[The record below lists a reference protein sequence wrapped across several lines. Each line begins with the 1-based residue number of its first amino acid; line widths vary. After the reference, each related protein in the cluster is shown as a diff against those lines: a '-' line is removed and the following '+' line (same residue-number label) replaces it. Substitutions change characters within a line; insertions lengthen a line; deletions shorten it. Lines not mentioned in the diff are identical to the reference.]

1 MSSIMQSEE
10 SEHHYGHQIPFN
22 KPCAASWLSKLYQ
35 FSNNAI
41 MLSCFWDYISVYEN
55 FYRCAVP
62 CVFSVDWSC
71 VVVPVSD
78 SSEGKPV
85 SVLLSKRNAGRE
97 GDGRLQEWLLSIGT
111 TAAMVGLLDTF
122 SWTHNK
128 PMWKHLITS
137 LTGLPLNVS
146 SIRFVAV
153 PSLQFLH
160 ACRVW
165 NALVET
171 NSSEWKST
179 VLPHKNQVNHTIN
192 WFWWTHFLG
201 ILNGSCLLQA

>member
-1 MSSIMQSEE
+1 MSFEIVSIFKQCNQVFVLLWV
-10 SEHHYGHQIPFN
+10 Y
-22 KPCAASWLSKLYQ
+22 LSLWKFQ
-35 FSNNAI
+35 FG
-41 MLSCFWDYISVYEN
+41 DRY
-55 FYRCAVP
+55 AVP

-71 VVVPVSD
+71 LVVPVSD
-78 SSEGKPV
+78 SNEGKPV

-111 TAAMVGLLDTF
+111 TAAMVGLPDTF

-128 PMWKHLITS
+128 PMCKNLITS

-160 ACRVW
+160 TCRVW

-171 NSSEWKST
+171 NSSEWKSS

-192 WFWWTHFLG
+192 WFWCTHFLG